1 MTTLTPAAAP
11 AAAPAAPGAIKPRAW
26 LHTMGA
32 LLARDFHVLGRDI
45 PGFVVRVTVQPTLFV
60 FVFAVVLPKLQ
71 ASGGGGIASLFGSTS
86 SSAASAGSSGAP
98 LFSTILVPGLVAS
111 AILFQGL
118 TAVTAPLVL
127 ELSYTREIED
137 RVLAPIPV
145 WVLAWEKIIAG
156 AIQAVLA
163 AIVVFPLVMVI
174 HAKGEAPS
182 IDFHQWP
189 LLILVVVLAALFSSA
204 LALLLGTIVDPRRV
218 SIIISIVIV
227 PMTLLGCVYY
237 PWSELSTL
245 RWLQFLTLFN
255 PLVYICEALRAT
267 LTPSTLHMP
276 VWVLLVVLGGGLV
289 LVTAASVRTFT
300 ARLVD

>member
-1 MTTLTPAAAP
+1 MTTITPAAVTAT
-11 AAAPAAPGAIKPRAW
+11 APAAPGAIRPRAW
-26 LHTMGA
+26 LHTTGA
-32 LLARDFHVLGRDI
+32 LLARDFRVLGREA
-45 PGFVVRVTVQPTLFV
+45 PAFLVRVTVQPALFV
-60 FVFAVVLPKLQ
+60 FVFAVVIPKLE
-71 ASGGGGIASLFGSTS
+71 ASGSGAGLFGTTTSTPG
-86 SSAASAGSSGAP
+86 AAS
-98 LFSTILVPGLVAS
+98 FSTILVPGLVAS

-145 WVLAWEKIIAG
+145 SLLAVEKIIAG
-156 AIQAVLA
+156 AIQAMLA
-163 AIVVFPLVMVI
+163 AVVVFPLVMVI
-174 HAKGEAPS
+174 HAQGQSPT

-189 LLILVVVLAALFSSA
+189 LLIAVVVLAALFSSA
-204 LALLLGTIVDPRRV
+204 LALLLGTIIEPRRV

-245 RWLQFLTLFN
+245 RWLQFATLFN

-267 LTPSTLHMP
+267 LTPGTLHMP
-276 VWVLLVVLGGGLV
+276 VWVLLVVLCGGV
-289 LVTAASVRTFT
+289 LLGTAASVHTFT
-300 ARLVD
+300 SRLVD

>member
-1 MTTLTPAAAP
+1 
-11 AAAPAAPGAIKPRAW
+11 
-26 LHTMGA
+26 MGA
-32 LLARDFHVLGRDI
+32 LLARDFRVLGRDI

-71 ASGGGGIASLFGSTS
+71 ASGGGGIASLFGSTAS
-86 SSAASAGSSGAP
+86 STGSSGAP

-174 HAKGEAPS
+174 HAKGQGPS

-289 LVTAASVRTFT
+289 LVTAAAVRTFT

>member
-1 MTTLTPAAAP
+1 MTTITPAAAP
-11 AAAPAAPGAIKPRAW
+11 ATVPAAPDAIRLRAW
-26 LHTMGA
+26 LHTLGA
-32 LLARDFHVLGRDI
+32 LLARDFRVLGRDI

-86 SSAASAGSSGAP
+86 SSTGSSGAP

-174 HAKGEAPS
+174 HAKGQGPS

-237 PWSELSTL
+237 PWSELSSL

-267 LTPSTLHMP
+267 LTPSALHMP

-289 LVTAASVRTFT
+289 LVTAAAVRTFT

>member
-1 MTTLTPAAAP
+1 MTTITPAAVTATAP
-11 AAAPAAPGAIKPRAW
+11 TAPGAIRPRAW
-26 LHTMGA
+26 LHTTGA
-32 LLARDFHVLGRDI
+32 LLARDFRVLHRDI
-45 PGFVVRVTVQPTLFV
+45 PGFLVRVTVQPTLFV
-60 FVFAVVLPKLQ
+60 FVFAVVIPKLG
-71 ASGGGGIASLFGSTS
+71 AGGGIGSLFGRTTS
-86 SSAASAGSSGAP
+86 SAPGAP

-145 WVLAWEKIIAG
+145 WVLAVEKIIAG
-156 AIQAVLA
+156 AIQAMLA
-163 AIVVFPLVMVI
+163 AVVVFPLVMLI
-174 HAKGEAPS
+174 HAKGQAPS

-189 LLILVVVLAALFSSA
+189 LLVAVVLLAALFSSA
-204 LALLLGTIVDPRRV
+204 LALLLGTIIEPRRV

-245 RWLQFLTLFN
+245 RWLQFITLFN

-276 VWVLLVVLGGGLV
+276 LWVLLAVLGGGVL
-289 LVTAASVRTFT
+289 LVTASSVRTFT
-300 ARLVD
+300 SRLVD

>member
-11 AAAPAAPGAIKPRAW
+11 AAAQAAPGAIKPRAW

-71 ASGGGGIASLFGSTS
+71 ATGGGGIASLFGSTS
-86 SSAASAGSSGAP
+86 SSTGSSGAP

-237 PWSELSTL
+237 PWSELSAL

>member
-71 ASGGGGIASLFGSTS
+71 ATGGGGIASLFGSTS
-86 SSAASAGSSGAP
+86 SSTGSSGAP

-182 IDFHQWP
+182 IDFRQWP

-237 PWSELSTL
+237 PWSELSAL

>member
-1 MTTLTPAAAP
+1 MTTMTPAAVAP
-11 AAAPAAPGAIKPRAW
+11 TAPGAIRPRAW
-26 LHTMGA
+26 LHTTGA
-32 LLARDFHVLGRDI
+32 LLARDFRVLSRDI
-45 PGFVVRVTVQPTLFV
+45 PGFLVRVTVQPVLFV
-60 FVFAVVLPKLQ
+60 FVFAVVIPKLDD
-71 ASGGGGIASLFGSTS
+71 SGGGIGSLFGSTT
-86 SSAASAGSSGAP
+86 SSASTAGAP
-98 LFSTILVPGLVAS
+98 LFSTILVPGMVAS

-145 WVLAWEKIIAG
+145 WLLAVEKIIAG
-156 AIQAVLA
+156 AIQAVFA
-163 AIVVFPLVMVI
+163 AVIVFPLVMVI
-174 HAKGEAPS
+174 HARGQAPS

-189 LLILVVVLAALFSSA
+189 LLIVVVLLAALFSSA
-204 LALLLGTIVDPRRV
+204 LALLLGTILEPRRV

-237 PWSELSTL
+237 PWSELSAL
-245 RWLQFLTLFN
+245 RWLQFITLFN
-255 PLVYICEALRAT
+255 PLVYMCEALRAT

-276 VWVLLVVLGGGLV
+276 VWLLLAVLGGGVL
-289 LVTAASVRTFT
+289 LVTAAAVQTFS